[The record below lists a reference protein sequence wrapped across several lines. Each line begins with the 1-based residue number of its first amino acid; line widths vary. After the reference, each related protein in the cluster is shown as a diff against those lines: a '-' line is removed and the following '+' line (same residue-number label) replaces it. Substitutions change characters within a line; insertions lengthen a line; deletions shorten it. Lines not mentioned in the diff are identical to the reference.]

1 MKYILFIVLACNS
14 FFGLAQANVI
24 KVALVKDGPLTAYI
38 PESVIKNE
46 ISELLGGEYTIS
58 YVANSRTTANWSVE
72 SIHKVFDGLYG
83 DQSIDFIVTL
93 GPIASH
99 ELTNRKT
106 LSIPTIAAVVINPII
121 QNFPL
126 KNKRSSRK
134 NLSFVADLNDSGGEI
149 EFFSKFVGKRK
160 IAVLVEPFLA
170 ESWNELQLVLDSA
183 AKEYGLSF
191 KQISV
196 GDDLEQIRRSIPS
209 DTEAVIVGFL
219 SQYNKTQIKRLAD
232 LLIELKL
239 PSYTFMG
246 ERGVELGFM
255 VTQGQVEQDR
265 AKLSRRVA
273 LNIQR
278 LLLGQSAEDLPV
290 DINFSSQ
297 VIFNERTALM
307 VNFAP
312 NWQKILSAK
321 VLFRDES
328 NDKVLLSV
336 EQALK
341 RALKE
346 NLSLQSQAIDIEL
359 ARQNVAI
366 SKSKL
371 YPQLG
376 LSVSYQQ
383 INEEQAIV
391 GNPESRGD
399 ASLNLSQSLYSESLW
414 ANFEIKELQLEIEVE
429 NYKMASLEIAD
440 KAVQSYLQLLSAK
453 ANEMIQN
460 ANLELTTRNLAL
472 ARNRMQVG
480 SSGQSDVL
488 RFKSQMARDR
498 QTLFSATAARQQAE
512 IILATTINLA
522 DGQLVDIERPQ
533 IGNLLNIL
541 TNTRFLNYVSNQIE
555 WQTFQE
561 FYKKEA
567 LRNSPEL
574 KQVAINEVISKRQ
587 LLSIERGN
595 YMPDIALVAK
605 KGDNF
610 SQNGAGSLDDYHG
623 ESWRLGIEATLA
635 FDLSGSQRKTSQVQK
650 LKLKK
655 IELNKRALRQQVE
668 TSTQQA
674 LFAIGSSYPSIQLSK
689 ESSKAAIDS
698 LAIVQDSY
706 AKGAVSI
713 SELLDAQNNAL
724 TARLSAAEAEYRFL
738 SDYVSLLKAAGD
750 FSPILNGQYNAD
762 WFERLNKYFK
772 QKNIPVSIDY
782 KTNAG

>member
-1 MKYILFIVLACNS
+1 VKNSLFLVLICNI
-14 FFGLAQANVI
+14 FFGLAQANAI

-46 ISELLGGEYTIS
+46 ISELLGGEYTLS
-58 YVANSRTTANWSVE
+58 YVDNTRTTANWSVE
-72 SIHKVFDGLYG
+72 SIHKVFDDLYS

-99 ELTNRKT
+99 ELTNRKS
-106 LSIPTIAAVVINPII
+106 LSVATIAAVVINPII

-126 KNKRSSRK
+126 KNSKSDRR
-134 NLSFVADLNDSGGEI
+134 NLSFVADLSDSGGEI
-149 EFFSKFVGKRK
+149 EFFSEFVGKRK

-170 ESWNELQLVLDSA
+170 ESWNELQLVLDGA

-191 KQISV
+191 TQISV
-196 GDDLEQIRRSIPS
+196 GDDLEEIRRSIPL

-219 SQYNKTQIKRLAD
+219 SQYNQAQIEQLAD
-232 LLIELKL
+232 LLIELRL

-278 LLLGQSAEDLPV
+278 LLLGQSAEQLPV

-312 NWQKILSAK
+312 NWQKIISAK

-328 NDKVLLSV
+328 DDKVLLSI
-336 EQALK
+336 EEALK

-346 NLSLQSQAIDIEL
+346 NLSLQSQAIDIDI
-359 ARQNVAI
+359 AKRNAAI
-366 SKSKL
+366 SKSRL

-383 INEEQAIV
+383 INEEQAIL

-399 ASLNLSQSLYSESLW
+399 ASLSLSQSLYSESLW
-414 ANFEIKELQLEIEVE
+414 ANFEVKELQFEIEVE
-429 NYKMASLEIAD
+429 SYKMASLEIAEQT
-440 KAVQSYLQLLSAK
+440 VQSYLQLLSAK
-453 ANEMIQN
+453 ANETIQN

-472 ARNRMQVG
+472 ARNRMQIG

-512 IILATTINLA
+512 VILATTINLA
-522 DGQLVDIERPQ
+522 DGKLVDIQRPQ

-567 LRNSPEL
+567 LKNSPQL
-574 KQVAINEVISKRQ
+574 KQIEINELISKRQ
-587 LLSIERGN
+587 LLSNERGN
-595 YMPDIALVAK
+595 YMPDISLVAK

-610 SQNGAGSLDDYHG
+610 LQSGEQALDEYHG
-623 ESWRLGIEATLA
+623 ESWRLGVEATLS
-635 FDLSGSQRKTSQVQK
+635 FDLSGSRNKTSQVQR
-650 LKLKK
+650 LQLKK

-689 ESSKAAIDS
+689 ESSKAAVDS

-750 FSPILNGQYNAD
+750 FSPLLHGQYSAD

-772 QKNIPVSIDY
+772 QKNIPVSKDY
-782 KTNAG
+782 TSEDG